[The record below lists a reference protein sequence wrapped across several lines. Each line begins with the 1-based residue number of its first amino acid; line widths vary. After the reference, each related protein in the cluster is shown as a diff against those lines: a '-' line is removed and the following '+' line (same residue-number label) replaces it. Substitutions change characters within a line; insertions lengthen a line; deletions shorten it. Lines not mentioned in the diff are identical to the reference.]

1 MTMGFNGSKT
11 YIVGVATI
19 MWAAGGFVAGKVD
32 GNTAIQGILFALT
45 MMGIRHGMPPK
56 TI

>member
-1 MTMGFNGSKT
+1 MTLNGSKT

-32 GNTAIQGILFALT
+32 GTIALQSIFAALT
-45 MMGIRHGMPPK
+45 FMGIRHGMPPK

>member
-1 MTMGFNGSKT
+1 MTLNGSKT

-32 GNTAIQGILFALT
+32 GTVAIQSIFAALT
-45 MMGIRHGMPPK
+45 LMGVRHGIATK
-56 TI
+56 

>member
-1 MTMGFNGSKT
+1 MGFNGSKT

-32 GNTAIQGILFALT
+32 GTTAIQGILFALT
-45 MMGIRHGMPPK
+45 MMGVRHGIALK
-56 TI
+56 